1 MTLGRRHDTKTIK
14 DCIDEFNGYYRFLK
28 VLSVKLREGL
38 FAALVWCVA
47 PYDGYAGAG
56 EAEEERAEIAE

>member
-1 MTLGRRHDTKTIK
+1 M
-14 DCIDEFNGYYRFLK
+14 
-28 VLSVKLREGL
+28 KLREGL